1 MHSVQD
7 DLCEGA
13 ASQGHLAS
21 RKLQQDHT
29 KGPYVCTLN
38 SLQLAQRTFFVVLV
52 SCRPYV
58 SGCMAEATRAAEIKV
73 VRSYSQGW
81 CQHDVCLWQVI
92 A

>member
-1 MHSVQD
+1 MKEQPARGT
-7 DLCEGA
+7 LP
-13 ASQGHLAS
+13 LAS
-21 RKLQQDHT
+21 SNRTIPKDHMSAHST
-29 KGPYVCTLN
+29 AFTSSSIY
-38 SLQLAQRTFFVVLV
+38 FVVLV

-73 VRSYSQGW
+73 VVRSYSQGW